1 MIEFLKKRIKNV
13 KMRQKMTSAFVAI
26 SVVPLLVMGFFA
38 YFQTRSMLLSQE
50 KSNIHDFAV
59 QSALSMD
66 GQIKIYNNLSDYIAY
81 NQSVS
86 NVISYEYKSEYEQYE
101 QLVNVFD
108 PMILGLKYF
117 NDDINK
123 LTIYAGRDIVK
134 HDTTLAPVSEVEE
147 TDWYKRLPESTGIRW
162 FVDKRVGSAVS
173 VRTMP
178 LLENLPKKS
187 VLYISVNYD
196 KLFEPFCHMS
206 GEEYGVFVVDAEGN
220 ELFSYEN
227 IENEK
232 DVLTL
237 SDIGVGSEAGTKSI
251 DSKYTVVREKSEFGW
266 DIIVYRPNRVIR
278 SSISSIILL
287 VVAVTAVC
295 IIVSVI
301 LSFVMVEVMV
311 EDIQNLAKNMEEV
324 EKGNMAITITS
335 DAKDEIG
342 ELIRGFGN
350 MITRINHLINEV
362 YAGEVARKEA
372 EMKALQAQINPHFL
386 YNSLSLINWK
396 AIDADQEDISRIT
409 LLLSRFYR
417 TALNKGKNVISVRE
431 EISNVQ
437 SYIDLQ
443 RMMHDDSFKVEYDF
457 SEEIMEYAM
466 PNLILQPLIE
476 NAIDHGIDLKEG
488 GEGVLTLKGYQ
499 EGEEFVLSVSDNGI
513 GMTAEQAES
522 ILTENSKGYGVKNVQ
537 DRIRH
542 FYGNE
547 HGLKVESVV
556 GKGTTITMRFPIK
569 RM

>member
-1 MIEFLKKRIKNV
+1 
-13 KMRQKMTSAFVAI
+13 
-26 SVVPLLVMGFFA
+26 
-38 YFQTRSMLLSQE
+38 
-50 KSNIHDFAV
+50 
-59 QSALSMD
+59 
-66 GQIKIYNNLSDYIAY
+66 
-81 NQSVS
+81 
-86 NVISYEYKSEYEQYE
+86 
-101 QLVNVFD
+101 
-108 PMILGLKYF
+108 
-117 NDDINK
+117 
-123 LTIYAGRDIVK
+123 
-134 HDTTLAPVSEVEE
+134 
-147 TDWYKRLPESTGIRW
+147 
-162 FVDKRVGSAVS
+162 
-173 VRTMP
+173 
-178 LLENLPKKS
+178 
-187 VLYISVNYD
+187 
-196 KLFEPFCHMS
+196 
-206 GEEYGVFVVDAEGN
+206 
-220 ELFSYEN
+220 
-227 IENEK
+227 
-232 DVLTL
+232 
-237 SDIGVGSEAGTKSI
+237 
-251 DSKYTVVREKSEFGW
+251 
-266 DIIVYRPNRVIR
+266 
-278 SSISSIILL
+278 
-287 VVAVTAVC
+287 
-295 IIVSVI
+295 
-301 LSFVMVEVMV
+301 MVEVMV

-443 RMMHDDSFKVEYDF
+443 LMMHDDSFKVEYDF
-457 SEEIMEYAM
+457 SDEIMEYAM

-522 ILTENSKGYGVKNVQ
+522 ILTESSKGYGVKNVQ